1 MKYICVTGLYELTFV
16 IYHQRYQHGLVW
28 KIKGIY
34 ADKTESLISDFFYKL
49 AKVVSDVIECKTTV
63 PCTLFVY
70 VTYSRVLLRVLYI
83 NYGQDM
89 EYLEG
94 APETLEFKM
103 LIRWK
108 WLGTNHKIILI

>member
-1 MKYICVTGLYELTFV
+1 
-16 IYHQRYQHGLVW
+16 
-28 KIKGIY
+28 
-34 ADKTESLISDFFYKL
+34 
-49 AKVVSDVIECKTTV
+49 
-63 PCTLFVY
+63 
-70 VTYSRVLLRVLYI
+70 
-83 NYGQDM
+83 M